1 MLKTHYRQP
10 IDWTLRGLR
19 EASETLAKWRSR
31 AILPSGIE
39 FPEGVVE
46 ALKDDLNTPRA
57 IAQIHGIAFHERK
70 EATDRAVQ
78 ERAEARMH
86 GALTLLGLQSVLEEG
101 WLQTKRRS
109 PSQVSEATVSAMVLA
124 RVAARREKNF
134 AEADRIRAELEA
146 MGIVLKDAKDPET
159 GELVTTWEVKR

>member
-1 MLKTHYRQP
+1 MRSG
-10 IDWTLRGLR
+10 DRGR
-19 EASETLAKWRSR
+19 FCR
-31 AILPSGIE
+31 AGIE

-86 GALTLLGLQSVLEEG
+86 GALTLLGLQSVLDGRVAADEAPLGEPG
-101 WLQTKRRS
+101 LRGDRRRPWS
-109 PSQVSEATVSAMVLA
+109 LA
-124 RVAARREKNF
+124 RVAARKAKNF